1 MTKEAHGWGNRDRD
15 DEKWP
20 WIDKERS
27 KGREIVKK
35 KSRET
40 RVEMTKEA
48 QGWRNMDNTFIP
60 IDRCSS
66 GTCMTGIWWLPLES
80 TVRVEVSL

>member
-1 MTKEAHGWGNRDRD
+1 MKEEQEWGN
-15 DEKWP
+15 
-20 WIDKERS
+20 S
-27 KGREIVKK
+27 KK
-35 KSRET
+35 KKARET
-40 RVEMTKEA
+40 RTGTTKEA